1 MIRVAYSVI
10 IITLMKYL
18 YNSYLYQKRDFLKLL
33 FVKSHFHVTH
43 ISIDFAYV
51 SPDILLSG
59 PRRYSSQAGLLR
71 PHGGGNTAG
80 APPFPLDGRR
90 AGNDPSTALSMAGG
104 SAANPGEGR
113 VARKRIVVRR
123 TTPAGALTRRPPK
136 VFIFGR
142 RQRLFPVQQTA
153 IPRVCF

>member
-1 MIRVAYSVI
+1 
-10 IITLMKYL
+10 MKYL
-18 YNSYLYQKRDFLKLL
+18 YNSYLYQKRVFSKFYLL
-33 FVKSHFHVTH
+33 SNMPPFHVTH
-43 ISIDFAYV
+43 ISIDSSYV

-59 PRRYSSQAGLLR
+59 PRRYSSPAGLLR

-113 VARKRIVVRR
+113 
-123 TTPAGALTRRPPK
+123 GAYGSAVSYNKGHPQ
-136 VFIFGR
+136 GH
-142 RQRLFPVQQTA
+142 
-153 IPRVCF
+153 